1 MHRIKKMKER
11 TETKKN
17 TEKKRL
23 EVTLVVVLR
32 LIMMVIVDGTHTH
45 THRHKHKDRRKKK
58 ELLQYPCLEM
68 DGKKGLMSRKRKHTN
83 SRITVLVVDR
93 DTERLSRMYKILL
106 CYAQTHKYI
115 IYIERL
121 RERQS
126 ITVQKEKSTFLT
138 RKAEQIREREK
149 DMMRRKS
156 FSKKE
161 RRKDIDNFL
170 KKKKKK

>member
-1 MHRIKKMKER
+1 
-11 TETKKN
+11 
-17 TEKKRL
+17 
-23 EVTLVVVLR
+23 
-32 LIMMVIVDGTHTH
+32 
-45 THRHKHKDRRKKK
+45 
-58 ELLQYPCLEM
+58 M

-126 ITVQKEKSTFLT
+126 ITVQKETSTFLT
-138 RKAEQIREREK
+138 RKAEQIRERERY
-149 DMMRRKS
+149 DE
-156 FSKKE
+156 KKIILKKKNE
-161 RRKDIDNFL
+161 RRKEIDNF
-170 KKKKKK
+170 